1 MIPGILPN
9 NARTVVPLVDALLK
23 RFNLSI
29 INLIILVVSDA
40 IITYLSVIVIAFPLA
55 HDSLCF
61 QIVLRE
67 QSFCGVNCWW
77 AGLVSQYC
85 SICAKQSSHYNTY
98 VNNKYNNVL
107 VMLLRTYMVT
117 THVLQSFVH
126 FIYTACR
133 IISLLFD
140 VVFMT
145 IILLN
150 YSNYKYFVNL
160 LINGR
165 FVPLSIIILW
175 KYFAENT
182 QMCYFI

>member
-1 MIPGILPN
+1 MIPGILHN
-9 NARTVVPLVDALLK
+9 NARTVALLVDALLK

-107 VMLLRTYMVT
+107 VMLLRTY
-117 THVLQSFVH
+117 VH
-126 FIYTACR
+126 GDDACFTKFR
-133 IISLLFD
+133 AFYIHRLPHNQPPIWCCLYDNYIIKLFK
-140 VVFMT
+140 
-145 IILLN
+145 L
-150 YSNYKYFVNL
+150 
-160 LINGR
+160 
-165 FVPLSIIILW
+165 
-175 KYFAENT
+175 
-182 QMCYFI
+182 